1 MEPEEREQYMAE
13 LAAMEQEMDDDEED
27 YSDES
32 PIRGEKAKL
41 QTVGEETNQTNT
53 QEKHGN
59 SSALESNKPPAKHVA
74 PAQQSVDNQDDSS
87 HNDEGSDY
95 DEF

>member
-1 MEPEEREQYMAE
+1 
-13 LAAMEQEMDDDEED
+13 MEQEMDDDDEE

-53 QEKHGN
+53 QDKPGN
-59 SSALESNKPPAKHVA
+59 SSALESNKPIAKHVA
-74 PAQQSVDNQDDSS
+74 PIQTSDDNQDDSS
-87 HNDEGSDY
+87 HNDDGSEY